1 MHGFRLACMHAP
13 RRVAASGVE
22 HGQPG
27 TFGAAT
33 RRRPARRRLSRAQAM
48 ATRKVRTA

>member
-1 MHGFRLACMHAP
+1 MRGFRLEFV
-13 RRVAASGVE
+13 RRGESRPVASSR
-22 HGQPG
+22 GQPS

>member
-1 MHGFRLACMHAP
+1 MRGFRLECVRRGESRPMAP
-13 RRVAASGVE
+13 SG
-22 HGQPG
+22 GQPG

-33 RRRPARRRLSRAQAM
+33 RRRPARRRLSRAQAA